1 MTPLAQRTFNTFV
14 SGILISIGILSWLG
28 AFYFI
33 AIPNDPIPMAQKQL
47 KIDLN
52 SCQNSLNS
60 INLRNVS
67 ITNGGKDLELF
78 EPFPPLTGEMS
89 YDEKNL
95 TELMTRISLASSMCK
110 LEIKEFCAGQGCN
123 RNGIFLKLTQTN

>member
-1 MTPLAQRTFNTFV
+1 MTPLAQRTFNTIA

-28 AFYFI
+28 SFYFI
-33 AIPNDPIPMAQKQL
+33 AIPNEPMPVAQKQL

-52 SCQNSLNS
+52 SCQNALSS

-67 ITNGGKDLELF
+67 ITEGGKNIEIY
-78 EPFPPLTGEMS
+78 EPFPSVTGDMA

-95 TELMTRISLASSMCK
+95 TELMTRVSLASSLCD
-110 LEIKEFCAGQGCN
+110 LSLKEFCAGSGCA
-123 RNGIFLKLTQTN
+123 RNGIFLKMSQ